1 MKPLITSKETHQG
14 AKWELRLRLTD
25 ETKQVY
31 QSLKQALQVQH
42 DKSYSDPKF
51 FEVLM
56 NEVSTILRMTK

>member
-1 MKPLITSKETHQG
+1 MKPLITSKEIQQG

-25 ETKQVY
+25 ETKQIY
-31 QSLKQALQVQH
+31 QSIKQSLQIQH

-56 NEVSTILRMTK
+56 NEISTTLRMTK